1 MATSVREGEE
11 VVEFKLGAQTYCIDI
26 RYITEVATV
35 RDITP
40 IPESAPHVRGVMDLR
55 GRTTSVIDPKILFAV
70 EDTGK
75 GESVLVFDPEEIG
88 GAVGWVV
95 DEVNQVTE
103 ITEDELSESP
113 IESNEAVRGI
123 VRQEDEFVIWV
134 DPKSSAT

>member
-1 MATSVREGEE
+1 MATSSSTQNQK
-11 VVEFKLGAQTYCIDI
+11 VEFKLGAQTYCVDI

-40 IPESAPHVRGVMDLR
+40 IPESAPHVRGIMDLR

-70 EDTGK
+70 EETGD

-103 ITEDELSESP
+103 ITEDEISESP
-113 IESNEAVRGI
+113 IDSNEAVRGI

-134 DPKSSAT
+134 DPKSSAL